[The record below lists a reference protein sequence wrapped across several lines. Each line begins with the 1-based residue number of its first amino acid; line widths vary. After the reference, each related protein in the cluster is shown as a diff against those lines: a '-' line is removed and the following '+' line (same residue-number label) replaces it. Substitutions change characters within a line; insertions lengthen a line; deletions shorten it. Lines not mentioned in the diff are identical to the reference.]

1 MSVAAT
7 RSIRTALHLR
17 RTQRSPIPLGIY
29 PPIARN
35 VVQLSPF
42 SRFLASQTYAST
54 SEHPSKASPTS
65 ETSYAHALETFSSR
79 TLPETKALL
88 LISLPTPAKQ
98 WGGVVEKEDLIVGA
112 ANLDKN
118 LREGQ
123 VRILATYEGGTTY
136 SARLFRPDGTVARIP
151 DFSEKTLSEQSFKDL
166 IDGNSSE
173 FKAVDRPEVV
183 VCTHGARDCRCGDI
197 GGDLVYSLRNEIK
210 SSSSSTS
217 VSECSHVGGHK

>member
-7 RSIRTALHLR
+7 RSIRTALQLR
-17 RTQRSPIPLGIY
+17 RIQRSPLLTGFHPS
-29 PPIARN
+29 IARS
-35 VVQLSPF
+35 VVQQSPF
-42 SRFLASQTYAST
+42 TRFLASQTYAST
-54 SEHPSKASPTS
+54 SELPSKASPTS
-65 ETSYAHALETFSSR
+65 ETSYGHSLETFSSR

-88 LISLPTPAKQ
+88 LISLPTPVKQ
-98 WGGVVEKEDLIVGA
+98 WGGVVEKEDLVVGA

-123 VRILATYEGGTTY
+123 VRILATHEGGATY

-151 DFSEKTLSEQSFKDL
+151 DFSEKTLLEQSFKDL
-166 IDGNSSE
+166 IDGKSSE

-197 GGDLVYSLRNEIK
+197 GGDLVYSLRNETK
-210 SSSSSTS
+210 RSSSSTS
-217 VSECSHVGGHK
+217 ISECSHVGGHK

>member
-7 RSIRTALHLR
+7 RSIRTALQLR
-17 RTQRSPIPLGIY
+17 RTQRSQPSTGLHLS
-29 PPIARN
+29 IARN
-35 VVQLSPF
+35 VIQQSPF
-42 SRFLASQTYAST
+42 TRFLASRPYAST
-54 SEHPSKASPTS
+54 SELPSKSSPTS
-65 ETSYAHALETFSSR
+65 ETSYAHTLEAFSSR

-88 LISLPTPAKQ
+88 LISLPTPVKR
-98 WGGVVEKEDLIVGA
+98 WGGVVEKEDLVVGA
-112 ANLDKN
+112 ASLDKN

-123 VRILATYEGGTTY
+123 VRILATYEGGATH

-151 DFSEKTLSEQSFKDL
+151 DFSEKTLSEQSFQDL
-166 IDGNSSE
+166 IDGKSSE

-210 SSSSSTS
+210 GSSSSTS